1 MSKKDPRR
9 FYVYLWL
16 RSKDSEHG
24 PRLSP
29 YYVGKGS
36 NDRAFCRYRR
46 ACPAPR
52 NNEYIVFVQEGL
64 TEDEAFAL
72 EKYCIGLYG
81 RIDQGTG
88 ILRNLTDGG
97 DGPSGYRHTI
107 ITRRIISEKLK
118 GRPSWWNGKTH
129 RSESRLKMSQSARGR
144 KQSPETIEKRR
155 QAILG
160 QKRSEE
166 TRRKITEVRTGQTH
180 STETKRK
187 ISQNRKGKT
196 AGEKNP
202 QWGKKGELSPNFGK
216 PRSEETRRKISG
228 AHKGKKMG
236 KRTATAI
243 GKQLATSAKYLYELI
258 DPNGEV
264 YMTESLQDFAKQYGL
279 TSSCLYRAV
288 NGQLKHHRGWTVRIA
303 EVLR

>member
-1 MSKKDPRR
+1 MSSNERR

-24 PRLSP
+24 SRLSP

-36 NDRAFCRYRR
+36 NDRAFCRHGRV
-46 ACPAPR
+46 CPAPK
-52 NNEYIVFVQEGL
+52 NHEYIVFVQEGL
-64 TEDEAFAL
+64 TEDEAFNL
-72 EKYCIGLYG
+72 ERFCIALYG

-97 DGPSGYRHTI
+97 EGPSGYRHTI
-107 ITRRIISEKLK
+107 LTRRVLSEKLK

-129 RSESRLKMSQSARGR
+129 KTESRLKMSQSARGR
-144 KQSPETIEKRR
+144 KQSPESIEKRR
-155 QAILG
+155 QAMLG

-166 TRRKITEVRTGQTH
+166 TRRRIAEVRTGQTH
-180 STETKRK
+180 SEETKQK
-187 ISQNRKGKT
+187 ISNNRRGKT
-196 AGEKNP
+196 AGDKNP
-202 QWGKKGELSPNFGK
+202 QWGKKGELSPNYGK
-216 PRSEETRRKISG
+216 PRSEETRRKISE

-236 KRTATAI
+236 KPTPIAI
-243 GKQLATSAKYLYELI
+243 GKRVAARAKYLYELI
-258 DPNGEV
+258 DPKGEV

-288 NGQLKHHRGWTVRIA
+288 NGQLKHHRGWTVRVA

>member
-24 PRLSP
+24 PKFSP
-29 YYVGKGS
+29 YYAGKGS
-36 NDRAFCRYRR
+36 NDRAFCRHGRV
-46 ACPAPR
+46 CPAPKSD
-52 NNEYIVFVQEGL
+52 EYIVFVQEGL

-81 RIDQGTG
+81 RLDQGTG

-97 DGPSGYRHTI
+97 DGPSGYKHTTA
-107 ITRRIISEKLK
+107 TRLLLSKKFK
-118 GRPSWWNGKTH
+118 GRTSWWKGKTH
-129 RSESRLKMSQSARGR
+129 NMESRIKMSKSAKGR
-144 KQSPETIEKRR
+144 KQSRETIEKKRK
-155 QAILG
+155 ALLG

-166 TRRKITEVRTGQTH
+166 VRRKIAEIRTGTNH
-180 STETKRK
+180 SEETKQK

-216 PRSEETRRKISG
+216 PRPEETRRKISE

-236 KRTATAI
+236 KRSAVAI
-243 GKQLATSAKYLYELI
+243 GKQLASRAKYLYELI
-258 DPNGEV
+258 DPQGEV

-288 NGQLKHHRGWTVRIA
+288 NGQLKHHRGWTVRVA